1 MKLIIYK
8 HSAKEIFLL
17 IIDAHIHIGK
27 WSDVFFNY
35 ESTVD
40 EAIDVMKKS
49 GVEAAV
55 CMPADATSNEELFS
69 QTYKNP
75 KFKFY
80 YKAWINP
87 NDKSLDSFLEKNLD
101 KISLFKVHPSI
112 QKKKITDASYDKYI
126 RLASENRK
134 PVVVHCGRWQE
145 IASYK
150 FPLELAEKYQ
160 DLILILSHL
169 GGDQPSL
176 YLQCAETVKNKKYKN
191 VYLGTESVREFYFV
205 NKVVHTVGAEK
216 VIFGSDYNL
225 GLPLSYIPI
234 IESLNI
240 QAADKELIFSE
251 NILRLINN

>member
-1 MKLIIYK
+1 M
-8 HSAKEIFLL
+8 

-27 WSDVFFNY
+27 WSSVFFNY
-35 ESTVD
+35 ESTVT

-49 GVEAAV
+49 GVGAAV
-55 CMPADATSNEELFS
+55 CMPADATSNDELFT
-69 QTYKNP
+69 QIHGNP
-75 KFKFY
+75 GFKFY

-87 NDKSLDSFLEKNLD
+87 EDKGLDEFLKNNL
-101 KISLFKVHPSI
+101 KNVSLFKIHPSI
-112 QKKKITDASYDKYI
+112 QKMRITDESYDKYL
-126 RLASENRK
+126 RMAAEEKK

-150 FPLELAEKYQ
+150 FPLQIAEKYPE
-160 DLILILSHL
+160 LILILAHL
-169 GGDQPSL
+169 GGDSPAL
-176 YLQCAETVKNKKYKN
+176 YLKCAEEVLEKKYRN

-225 GLPLSYIPI
+225 GLPQTYIPI

-240 QAADKELIFSE
+240 PASDKELIFSG
-251 NILRLINN
+251 NILRLIG